1 MSQKKAPAT
10 TNTTRGD
17 PGPES
22 ALNGGA
28 RAMAEVRGRPAGW
41 VGGRGRGLQAAP
53 EPQIVMFD
61 LGHAGILKIRFNCA
75 AKLVGAALA
84 SSTSAPD
91 LLGGT
96 P

>member
-1 MSQKKAPAT
+1 M
-10 TNTTRGD
+10 D
-17 PGPES
+17 
-22 ALNGGA
+22 
-28 RAMAEVRGRPAGW
+28 GW
-41 VGGRGRGLQAAP
+41 VRAVEACRQAP